1 MKTRRMLLIFLVLA
15 TLAPVFLASVNV
27 RTLQMN
33 QIDTDI
39 SANLI
44 AVGST
49 APDWTMKELR
59 SDVNKTFSVEYSGK
73 VVMIDFFAT
82 WCGPCRD
89 AMPYIKQ
96 INDYFAGEPK
106 FVLMSISLDDPNYD
120 EADLEQFAND
130 YEMDWLIFHDKTRQ
144 VSDDYDISAI
154 PTMAIISKT
163 GYIYYI
169 EEGFG
174 GVDPLKAKVQ
184 TLLDLSDSAA
194 PVVNEFTAA
203 PSALSVLD
211 NELTVTTNVTD
222 ALLRH
227 LKLSLTVGGTTLTSD
242 LWNPDS
248 TKLTHSFNVNPVDI
262 WDATQAGK
270 ENVTVHLLAEDYVGK
285 STTAE
290 LVVDLTKLTDSGPPT
305 VSITR
310 IEEIDSSIGQ
320 NFKIYASFADDLLL
334 SNKSIQIW
342 INDALAVE
350 ETSLQHDTGNVYF
363 ASFYSVP
370 VTKKMTIEIKAVAKD
385 VAGNAAEGTQT
396 YVVTDNTG
404 ITFPLVLGGIL
415 LANLLLLPL
424 YRKREQRA

>member
-96 INDYFAGEPK
+96 INDYFAGESK
-106 FVLMSISLDDPNYD
+106 FVLMSISGDDPNYD
-120 EADLEQFAND
+120 EADLKQFADD
-130 YEMDWLIFHDKTRQ
+130 YEMDWLIFHDKTQQ

-174 GVDPLKAKVQ
+174 GVDLLKVKVQ
-184 TLLDLSDSAA
+184 TLLDLSDNAA
-194 PVVNEFTAA
+194 PVVNE
-203 PSALSVLD
+203 LI
-211 NELTVTTNVTD
+211 VTTNVTD

-227 LKLSLTVGGTTLTSD
+227 LKLSLTLGGTTLTSD

-248 TKLTHSFNVNPVDI
+248 TKLIHSFNINPIDI

-334 SNKSIQIW
+334 INKSIQIW
-342 INDALAVE
+342 INAALAVE

-385 VAGNAAEGTQT
+385 VAGNTAEGTQT

-404 ITFPLVLGGIL
+404 IIFPLVLGGIL

-424 YRKREQRA
+424 YRKRGQRA